1 MISFELTEHQ
11 RKLCAQAAEFAQRE
25 ILPRA
30 TEIDKNDD
38 GVKAVWQAM
47 SREPYR
53 YTGMHIPPEYGGTEL
68 KLLDD
73 IILTEEIAAVGKSP
87 VCSVLFE
94 IAGLGTL
101 AIVNHSTEELKKRYL
116 PTIATGEKMCCYGL
130 TEPGMGSDGAGIQCR
145 AEQIKDGY
153 IINGRKRYISFAHE
167 SSYIVLF
174 ATTDP
179 SKGSRG
185 ISAFVF
191 PTDTPGF
198 KVTARVPCM
207 GLRGHQDE
215 ELLFTDCFIPVENLI
230 GKEGRGLSY
239 ALKTLDATRT
249 TLTAAF
255 LGAARACLEEAVKYA
270 KSRKTFGKELFHRQA
285 LSFPLAELAARIDA
299 ARLLNYQAA
308 WLHDQGK
315 KNTVETAKA
324 KALATEIMLDAASIT
339 MEIHGGWGCAQ
350 GHIVERMYRDARI
363 WSFAQGT
370 HQMMKFII
378 SRDLFGDY
386 QM

>member
-1 MISFELTEHQ
+1 MLAFELTESQ
-11 RKLCAQAAEFAQRE
+11 RTVRALAAEFAERE

-30 TEIDKNDD
+30 VEIDKTDD
-38 GVKAVWQAM
+38 GVGAVWQAM

-53 YTGMHIPPEYGGTEL
+53 YTGMHIPDRYGGKEIG
-68 KLLDD
+68 LLEAV
-73 IILTEEIAAVGKSP
+73 ILTEEIAAVGKSP

-101 AIVNHSTEELKKRYL
+101 AIVEHGSEYLRKEYL
-116 PTIATGEKMCCYGL
+116 PAVVKGEQMCCYGL

-145 AEQIKDGY
+145 AQKVDQGY
-153 IINGRKRYISFAHE
+153 LINGRKRYISFAHE
-167 SSYIVLF
+167 SAYIVLF
-174 ATTDP
+174 AATDP
-179 SKGSRG
+179 TKGARG

-191 PTDTPGF
+191 PTSTPGF
-198 KVTARVPCM
+198 KVAARVPCM

-215 ELLFTDCFIPVENLI
+215 ELLFKDCLIPHENLI
-230 GKEGRGLSY
+230 GEEGRGLSY
-239 ALKTLDATRT
+239 ALKTLDSTRT

-255 LGAARACLEEAVKYA
+255 LGLARASLEESTKYA
-270 KSRKTFGKELFHRQA
+270 ETRKTFGKELYHRQS
-285 LSFPLAELAARIDA
+285 LSYPLAEIAARIDA

-315 KNTVETAKA
+315 KNTVEAAKA
-324 KALATEIMLDAASIT
+324 KTLATGTMLDAVNMA

-370 HQMMKFII
+370 PQMMKFII
-378 SRDLFGDY
+378 SRDLFGNY
-386 QM
+386 EM